1 MATIKRL
8 PIPLAS
14 ASLGVVQIAETV
26 DRILAAKKA
35 DPAADTSALEAEIDR
50 LVYKLYG
57 LTDEEIAVVEGR
69 GESNLKSE
77 ESRTVRASAK
87 GRNATVPETPTDDE
101 ELE

>member
-77 ESRTVRASAK
+77 ESRTVRASANR
-87 GRNATVPETPTDDE
+87 RNATAVVASQEEE